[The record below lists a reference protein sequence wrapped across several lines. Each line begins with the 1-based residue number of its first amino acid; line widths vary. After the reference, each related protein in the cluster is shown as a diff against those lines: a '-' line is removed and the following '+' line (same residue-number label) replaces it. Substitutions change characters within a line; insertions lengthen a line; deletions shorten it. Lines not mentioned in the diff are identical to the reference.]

1 MPTLYLE
8 SEADWTGFRQAARE
22 HLRRSTPPDA
32 LFWRVRGGESG
43 LFDDEVEDVASN
55 AGPVA
60 ITAPADN
67 GAAPSPAHRDDRAA
81 PAHAP
86 PTVSRAF
93 LSMAESVVLH
103 ADPLR
108 FDLVYQLLWRMQ
120 RESGL
125 RHDPLDAQILQ
136 AQGMARAVHRD
147 MHKMKAFVRFRP
159 IQRRDADPLHVA
171 WFEPEHHIVAA
182 TAPFFRDRFT
192 AMQWA
197 ILTPRQSVR
206 WDGQTLTFGPGA
218 LREDAPPADAGE
230 SLWLTYY
237 THIFNPARLKMN
249 MMRKEMPRKYWHNL
263 PEAKLISQL
272 ANESNARTAQM
283 VHAEP
288 TVPARRIVPLVQTER
303 FVTGTYGRSEDGQGR
318 FTECKDAQGILTQH
332 DDTQEMPARYEDI
345 QRAVQSCRDCA
356 IGQHATQAI
365 WGEGPARARLMV
377 VGEQPGDQED
387 LRGRPFVGP
396 AGKLFDRALGELG
409 WSRSELYVTNA
420 VKHFKFE
427 PRGKKRIHKTPSQQ
441 EAAAC
446 GKWLDVELAQV
457 QPEAIIALGATAAR
471 ALLGRAVAVT
481 QFRGQWVDSPT
492 GIPVLVTLHPSAL
505 LRMEPAL
512 QADAW
517 KAWLRDLSQAES
529 LILPA

>member
-8 SEADWTGFRQAARE
+8 NEADWTGFRQAARE
-22 HLRRSTPPDA
+22 HLRRSTPPEA
-32 LFWRVRGGESG
+32 LHWRVRGGESG
-43 LFDDEVEDVASN
+43 LFDDGQEDAVLEAKQ
-55 AGPVA
+55 GR
-60 ITAPADN
+60 
-67 GAAPSPAHRDDRAA
+67 APSPSPSGAVRADTPQEGDPA
-81 PAHAP
+81 PP
-86 PTVSRAF
+86 QSSPTVSRAF
-93 LSMAESVVLH
+93 LSMAESVVMH
-103 ADPLR
+103 ADPSR
-108 FDLVYQLLWRMQ
+108 FDLVYRLLWRMQ
-120 RESGL
+120 REPGL
-125 RHDPLDAQILQ
+125 RHDPLDAQIMQ

-159 IQRRDADPLHVA
+159 IQRPDADPLHVA

-192 AMQWA
+192 AMHWA

-206 WDGQTLTFGPGA
+206 WDGQTLTLGPGA

-237 THIFNPARLKMN
+237 SHIFNPARLKMN

-263 PEAKLISQL
+263 PEATLISQL
-272 ANESNARTAQM
+272 AGESNVRTAQM
-283 VHAEP
+283 VEAAP
-288 TVPARRIVPLVQTER
+288 TVPARRIVPLVPAER
-303 FVTGTYGRSEDGQGR
+303 GVGAQQALSGT
-318 FTECKDAQGILTQH
+318 AQV
-332 DDTQEMPARYEDI
+332 MPARPEDLE
-345 QRAVQSCRDCA
+345 RAVQACRDCA
-356 IGQHATQAI
+356 IGQHATQAV
-365 WGEGPARARLMV
+365 WGEGPTQARLMV

-387 LRGRPFVGP
+387 LRGQPFVGP

-427 PRGKKRIHKTPSQQ
+427 PRGKKRIHKTPTQQ

-446 GKWLDVELAQV
+446 GKWLDAELAQV

-505 LRMEPAL
+505 LRMDPGL

-517 KAWLRDLSQAES
+517 QAWLRDLSQADS
-529 LILPA
+529 LVLPPTQ

>member
-8 SEADWTGFRQAARE
+8 NEADWKGFREAARD
-22 HLRRSTPPDA
+22 HLRRSTPPEA
-32 LFWRVRGGESG
+32 LHWRVRGGESG
-43 LFDDEVEDVASN
+43 LFDDGQDNVALG
-55 AGPVA
+55 AGQDGACAQGDAEMPGADGQREGGVA
-60 ITAPADN
+60 TPH
-67 GAAPSPAHRDDRAA
+67 SV
-81 PAHAP
+81 

-93 LSMAESVVLH
+93 LSLAESVVLH
-103 ADPLR
+103 ADPAR
-108 FDLVYQLLWRMQ
+108 FDLVYRLLWRMQ
-120 RESGL
+120 REPGL
-125 RHDPLDAQILQ
+125 RHDPLDAQIMQ

-159 IQRRDADPLHVA
+159 IQRPDADALHVA

-192 AMQWA
+192 AMHWA

-218 LREDAPPADAGE
+218 VREDAPPADAGE

-237 THIFNPARLKMN
+237 SHIFNPARLKMN

-272 ANESNARTAQM
+272 AGESNVRTAQM
-283 VHAEP
+283 VEAAP
-288 TVPARRIVPLVQTER
+288 TVPARRIVPLVQAER
-303 FVTGTYGRSEDGQGR
+303 FAGGQQTLGGT
-318 FTECKDAQGILTQH
+318 AQ
-332 DDTQEMPARYEDI
+332 DMPARYEDLE
-345 QRAVQSCRDCA
+345 RSVQSCRDCA
-356 IGQHATQAI
+356 IGQHATQAV
-365 WGEGPARARLMV
+365 WGEGPAQARLMV

-446 GKWLDVELAQV
+446 GKWLDAELGQV
-457 QPEAIIALGATAAR
+457 KPEAIIALGATAAR

-505 LRMEPAL
+505 LRMEPGL

-517 KAWLRDLSQAES
+517 KAWLRDLSQADS
-529 LILPA
+529 LILPGAQS